1 MLLCGADSGMFTL
14 RAPQWHIHFSNCL
27 AGMCP
32 LREPQPLSSVSLELV
47 ALGAEVVQADL
58 SDATSLS
65 QKFANANAIFL
76 KTDFWGPYVMFV
88 MTKTT

>member
-1 MLLCGADSGMFTL
+1 
-14 RAPQWHIHFSNCL
+14 
-27 AGMCP
+27 MCP